1 MSIKVKKNP
10 ALFSPVF
17 FNRMTNAY
25 GSIINFKPFR
35 LIRSKP
41 NKQNTFTH
49 PQYVITSGSFIPISI
64 FNDVGFMREELFI
77 DFVDIDWCLRARAK
91 GYEIVSLP

>member
-17 FNRMTNAY
+17 FNHVTNAY